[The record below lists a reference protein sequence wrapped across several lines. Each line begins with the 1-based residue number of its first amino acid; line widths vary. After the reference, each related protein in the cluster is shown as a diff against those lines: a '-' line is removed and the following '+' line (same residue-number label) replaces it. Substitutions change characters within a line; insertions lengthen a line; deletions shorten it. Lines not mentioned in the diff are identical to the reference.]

1 MQTECLLDIPQDF
14 LSLERPQ
21 WYAIQTR
28 SRHEKKVTA
37 ELRDKGVY
45 AFLPLMKQVHRWS
58 DRNKEVDVPLFPG
71 YVFVNTSGV
80 PEARVSVLRT
90 PGVANFVGNHGKG
103 TPIPDKQIRDIQA
116 ILEQRVP
123 IAAHPFL
130 TVNQRVRIRGGS
142 LDGVEGVLVG
152 MNSDLSL
159 VVSVD
164 LIQRAVAIR
173 VSGYEVEAA

>member
-1 MQTECLLDIPQDF
+1 MQTECLNDIPEQFAAVDQA
-14 LSLERPQ
+14 R
-21 WYAIQTR
+21 WYAVQTR
-28 SRHEKKVTA
+28 SRHEKKAFA
-37 ELRDKGVY
+37 ELREKGVSS
-45 AFLPLMKQVHRWS
+45 FLPLMKQVHRWS

-71 YVFVNTSGV
+71 YVFVNTSAI

-103 TPIPDKQIRDIQA
+103 TPIPDKQIQDIQA
-116 ILEQRVP
+116 ILGSKV
-123 IAAHPFL
+123 AVASHPFL
-130 TVNQRVRIRGGS
+130 VMNQRVRIRGGS
-142 LDGVEGVLVG
+142 LDGVEGMLVG